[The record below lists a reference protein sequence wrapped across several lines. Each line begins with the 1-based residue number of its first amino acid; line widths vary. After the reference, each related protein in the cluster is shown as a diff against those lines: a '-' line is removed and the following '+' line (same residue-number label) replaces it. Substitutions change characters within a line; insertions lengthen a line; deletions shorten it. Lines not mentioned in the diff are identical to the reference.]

1 MKKFLLA
8 ALLAAMLPGCF
19 ILRRTQLQNCEFR
32 LAGTSIKEIALTY
45 LRLAI
50 NIDVT
55 NPNRIDVVLD
65 RMRFDLYVNDEH
77 VANGVSNLKT
87 RIPSGGSVKIS
98 PVVTLDY
105 AQVGT
110 AIISTIKN
118 LGAKYKIVGTVY
130 FDTPFG
136 TMSFPVTIVER

>member
-1 MKKFLLA
+1 MRKILTAVF
-8 ALLAAMLPGCF
+8 LAAMLPGCF
-19 ILRRTQLQNCEFR
+19 IFRRAQLQKCEFR
-32 LAGTSIKEIALTY
+32 LAGTSIKEITLSY

-87 RIPSGGSVKIS
+87 RIPSGESVKIS
-98 PVVTLDY
+98 PVITIDY
-105 AQVGT
+105 AQVGA

-118 LGAKYKIVGTVY
+118 LGARYKIVGTVY

-136 TMSFPVTIVER
+136 TASFPVTIVER

>member
-1 MKKFLLA
+1 MKKILVTV
-8 ALLAAMLPGCF
+8 LLAAMLSACF
-19 ILRRTQLQNCEFR
+19 IFRRTRLQKCEFR
-32 LAGTSIKEIALTY
+32 FVSTSIKEITLSY
-45 LRLAI
+45 MRIAI

-65 RMRFDLYVNDEH
+65 RMRFDLYVNDQN
-77 VANGVSNLKT
+77 VANGTSNFKV
-87 RIPSGGSVKIS
+87 RIPSGSSARIS

-105 AQVGT
+105 AQVGA

-130 FDTPFG
+130 FDTPLG